1 MGLNPKPT
9 PTAPA
14 HLPERQDWSGS
25 AISAEQAWV
34 AVRFV
39 RIEAGTATAL
49 VGPLGMVRGQWVRLV
64 NSVEA
69 EIQSA
74 EMVDVC
80 EVVVDLVGVGWPLK

>member
-1 MGLNPKPT
+1 M
-9 PTAPA
+9 
-14 HLPERQDWSGS
+14 
-25 AISAEQAWV
+25 
-34 AVRFV
+34 
-39 RIEAGTATAL
+39 